1 MIALLRRR
9 GMTLI
14 EVLVASVVFV
24 VIFMGMASCLQSSII
39 MSQAGIG
46 VSEIMRHYRDG
57 MRLLL
62 EGDNDPISSDPQRGL
77 WEARQIWVVVGN
89 GRVRYQAGDD
99 PGESYE
105 LQILNGQLRRQRVS
119 GPVPRPV
126 KILIGDFPTAAPSQ
140 RVLVSPDTTSLSPL
154 AIILPG
160 GSPSPLPVG
169 SAAVRFNLTL
179 FNDLDNDQ
187 NVSGNEMVV
196 SFTPVIYLRN
206 SEQ

>member
-62 EGDNDPISSDPQRGL
+62 EGDNDPISSDAQPGL
-77 WEARQIWVVVGN
+77 WEAKRIWVVVGN
-89 GRVRYQAGDD
+89 GRVRYRTGIVPD
-99 PGESYE
+99 EKSYE
-105 LQILNGQLRRQRVS
+105 LRILNGQLRRQRVS
-119 GPVPRPV
+119 GPVPGPV

-154 AIILPG
+154 AILPG

>member
-1 MIALLRRR
+1 
-9 GMTLI
+9 MTLI

-62 EGDNDPISSDPQRGL
+62 EGDNDPISSDAQPGL
-77 WEARQIWVVVGN
+77 WEASQTWVVVGN
-89 GRVRYQAGDD
+89 GRVRYSIWTDQ
-99 PGESYE
+99 GEKKYE
-105 LQILNGQLRRQRVS
+105 LRILNGQLRRQRVS
-119 GPVPRPV
+119 GPVPGPV

-169 SAAVRFNLTL
+169 RAAVRFNLTL

>member
-1 MIALLRRR
+1 
-9 GMTLI
+9 MTLI

-62 EGDNDPISSDPQRGL
+62 EGDNDPISSDAQPGL
-77 WEARQIWVVVGN
+77 WEAKKIWVVVGN
-89 GRVRYQAGDD
+89 GRVRYRTG
-99 PGESYE
+99 GKNYE
-105 LQILNGQLRRQRVS
+105 LRILNGQLRRRRVS
-119 GPVPRPV
+119 GPPPRPV

-154 AIILPG
+154 AILPG
-160 GSPSPLPVG
+160 GSPSPFPVG

>member
-62 EGDNDPISSDPQRGL
+62 EGDNDPISSDLQPGL
-77 WEARQIWVVVGN
+77 WEASQTWVVVGN
-89 GRVRYQAGDD
+89 GRVRYHAGD
-99 PGESYE
+99 ENYEYE
-105 LQILNGQLRRQRVS
+105 LRILNGQLRRQRVS
-119 GPVPRPV
+119 GPVPGPV

-154 AIILPG
+154 AILPG

>member
-62 EGDNDPISSDPQRGL
+62 EGDNDPTSSDPQPGL
-77 WEARQIWVVVGN
+77 WEANQTWVVVGN
-89 GRVRYQAGDD
+89 GRVRYHAGDGL
-99 PGESYE
+99 GEDYE

-119 GPVPRPV
+119 VPVPGR
-126 KILIGDFPTAAPSQ
+126 S
-140 RVLVSPDTTSLSPL
+140 
-154 AIILPG
+154 
-160 GSPSPLPVG
+160 
-169 SAAVRFNLTL
+169 RF
-179 FNDLDNDQ
+179 
-187 NVSGNEMVV
+187 
-196 SFTPVIYLRN
+196 
-206 SEQ
+206 